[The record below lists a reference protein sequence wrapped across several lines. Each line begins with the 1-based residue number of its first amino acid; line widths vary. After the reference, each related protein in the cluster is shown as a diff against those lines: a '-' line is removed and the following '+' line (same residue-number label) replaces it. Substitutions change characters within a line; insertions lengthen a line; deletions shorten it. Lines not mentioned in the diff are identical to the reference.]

1 MAETTDVWA
10 IKVKLKIDDV
20 VYTRYLSKLS
30 LEGTTGYIDGSLEFG
45 TIDDAIKEPITG
57 YRSMTLLRRFTE
69 HSIGNMPYVK
79 VSMVSRVPYQPT
91 TDSTVYFH
99 KRYVSKVVRNH
110 PELNHN
116 FVSKIRSTSLRAIDA
131 IEIGGLLWNVYEVDP
146 LNGIYRLLCTDED
159 LIELVYDYEL
169 SNVPHILQKVD
180 ELLQRS
186 PDYDKLMWSTN
197 PAGTETRKVSLCNY
211 FPYQCGC
218 SILPSNFTYWGVYGE
233 DEKPIRI
240 YPRETGDDIR
250 AKCMVPAA
258 FDYDLSG
265 TAFVV
270 PSIAVKLPMPEPES
284 DENA

>member
-1 MAETTDVWA
+1 MFETSDVYA
-10 IKVKLKIDDV
+10 IKVRLMIDDHA
-20 VYTRYLSKLS
+20 YTRYLSKLS
-30 LEGTTGYIDGSLEFG
+30 LVGTAGYIDGNIEFG
-45 TIDDAIKEPITG
+45 TIYEALKEHMVG
-57 YRSMTLLRRFTE
+57 FYSMESIHKYAE
-69 HSIGNMPYVK
+69 HSIEDMPHVAF
-79 VSMVSRVPYQPT
+79 SMVARVPYQPI
-91 TDSTVYFH
+91 TDSTVCFH
-99 KRYVSKVVRNH
+99 KRYVSEAVRNH

-116 FVSKIRSTSLRAIDA
+116 FVSRMRSASLRAIDA
-131 IEIGGLLWNVYEVDP
+131 IEIGGLMWNIYEVDP
-146 LNGIYRLLCTDED
+146 LNGIYRLLCKDED

-180 ELLQRS
+180 ERLQRS

-211 FPYQCGC
+211 FPYQCGY

-250 AKCMVPAA
+250 VKCMVPAA

>member
-45 TIDDAIKEPITG
+45 TIDDAIKEPIAG
-57 YRSMTLLRRFTE
+57 YRSMTLLHKFTE
-69 HSIGNMPYVK
+69 HSIRNMPYVK
-79 VSMVSRVPYQPT
+79 ISMVSRVPYQPT

-99 KRYVSKVVRNH
+99 KRYVSEVVRNN
-110 PELNHN
+110 PEFNHN
-116 FVSKIRSTSLRAIDA
+116 FVSKIRSASLRAIDA
-131 IEIGGLLWNVYEVDP
+131 IEIGGLMWNIYEVDP

-211 FPYQCGC
+211 FPYQRGC

-250 AKCMVPAA
+250 AKCMVPAS

-270 PSIAVKLPMPEPES
+270 PSIAVKLPIPEPES

>member
-30 LEGTTGYIDGSLEFG
+30 LEGTAGYIDGKIEFD
-45 TIDDAIKEPITG
+45 TIDAAIKESITG
-57 YRSMTLLRRFTE
+57 YRSMTLLHRFTE
-69 HSIGNMPYVK
+69 HSIRNMPHVK

-91 TDSTVYFH
+91 TYSMVYFH
-99 KRYVSKVVRNH
+99 KRNVSEVVRNH
-110 PELNHN
+110 PEVNHN
-116 FVSKIRSTSLRAIDA
+116 FVSRVRSTSLRAIDA
-131 IEIGGLLWNVYEVDP
+131 IEIGGLMWNIYEVDP

-159 LIELVYDYEL
+159 LIELVHEYEL
-169 SNVPHILQKVD
+169 SVVPHILQKVD
-180 ELLQRS
+180 ELLQKS

-197 PAGTETRKVSLCNY
+197 PAGSETRKVSLCNY

-240 YPRETGDDIR
+240 YPREIGDSVIT
-250 AKCMVPAA
+250 KCMVPVT

-270 PSIAVKLPMPEPES
+270 PSIAVKLPAQ
-284 DENA
+284 DA

>member
-30 LEGTTGYIDGSLEFG
+30 LEGTAGYIDGKIEFD
-45 TIDDAIKEPITG
+45 TIDGAIKEHITG
-57 YRSMTLLRRFTE
+57 YRSMTLLHRFTE
-69 HSIGNMPYVK
+69 HSIRNMPHVK

-91 TDSTVYFH
+91 TYSVVYFH
-99 KRYVSKVVRNH
+99 KRYVSEVVRNH
-110 PELNHN
+110 PEVNHN
-116 FVSKIRSTSLRAIDA
+116 FVSRVRSTSLRVIDA
-131 IEIGGLLWNVYEVDP
+131 IEIGGLMWNIYEVDP
-146 LNGIYRLLCTDED
+146 INGIYHLLCIDED
-159 LIELVYDYEL
+159 LIELVHDYEL

-180 ELLQRS
+180 ELLQKS

-211 FPYQCGC
+211 FPYQGGC

-240 YPRETGDDIR
+240 YPREIGDSVIT
-250 AKCMVPAA
+250 KCMVPVT

-270 PSIAVKLPMPEPES
+270 PSIAVKLPAQ
-284 DENA
+284 DA

>member
-45 TIDDAIKEPITG
+45 TIDDAIKEPIAG
-57 YRSMTLLRRFTE
+57 YRSMTLLHKFTE
-69 HSIGNMPYVK
+69 HSIRNMPYVK
-79 VSMVSRVPYQPT
+79 FSMVSRVPYQPT
-91 TDSTVYFH
+91 TDSAVYFH
-99 KRYVSKVVRNH
+99 KRYVSEVVRNH
-110 PELNHN
+110 PEFNHN
-116 FVSKIRSTSLRAIDA
+116 FVSKIRSASLRAIDA
-131 IEIGGLLWNVYEVDP
+131 IEIGGLMWNIYEVDP

-159 LIELVYDYEL
+159 LIETEYVCEL
-169 SNVPHILQKVD
+169 SDVKRILQEVD
-180 ELLQRS
+180 KRLQKS

-211 FPYQCGC
+211 FPYQMGY
-218 SILPSNFTYWGVYGE
+218 SVLPDDRVYWGVYGE

-250 AKCMVPAA
+250 AKCMVPAS

-270 PSIAVKLPMPEPES
+270 PSIAVKLPMPEPER
-284 DENA
+284 DL

>member
-30 LEGTTGYIDGSLEFG
+30 LEGTAGYIDGKIEFD
-45 TIDDAIKEPITG
+45 TIDGAIKEHITG
-57 YRSMTLLRRFTE
+57 YRSMTLLHRFTE
-69 HSIGNMPYVK
+69 HSIRNMPHVK

-91 TDSTVYFH
+91 TYSVVYFH
-99 KRYVSKVVRNH
+99 KRYVSEVVRNH
-110 PELNHN
+110 PEVNHN
-116 FVSKIRSTSLRAIDA
+116 FVSRVRSTSLRTIDA
-131 IEIGGLLWNVYEVDP
+131 IEIGGLLWNIYEVDP

-159 LIELVYDYEL
+159 LVETADPCKLADVQD
-169 SNVPHILQKVD
+169 ILQEVD
-180 ELLQRS
+180 KRLQKS

-197 PAGTETRKVSLCNY
+197 PAGTETRKVNLCNY

-218 SILPSNFTYWGVYGE
+218 SVLPSDRVYWGVYGE

-240 YPRETGDDIR
+240 YPREIGDSVIT
-250 AKCMVPAA
+250 KCMVPAT

-270 PSIAVKLPMPEPES
+270 PSIAVKLPAQ
-284 DENA
+284 DA